1 MVLPFTFLAW
11 MARKGA
17 EKEKDLL
24 MAVANRDAKA
34 LERLYNRYS
43 KLLYSIILAILKDI
57 EESQD
62 LLQEVFVQ
70 IWHKAPAFDV
80 ERGNA
85 YVWIVSLTRNR
96 AIDVL
101 RSRRFRDQQLEDK
114 PEDWDA
120 FRAFNYSTPLDA
132 LVVREQ
138 EDVLRRAFIQIPV
151 EQQTVL
157 NLAYR
162 DGLSQSEIASELNI
176 PLGTVKTRMRQ
187 GMIKLHSLVQ
197 RLM

>member
-1 MVLPFTFLAW
+1 MMLPFIFSAW
-11 MARKGA
+11 MVRNGA
-17 EKEKDLL
+17 EEEKDLL
-24 MAVANRDAKA
+24 WKVANRDAKA

-43 KLLYSIILAILKDI
+43 KLLYSIILAILKHT

-70 IWHKAPAFDV
+70 IWHKAPTFDV

-85 YVWIVSLTRNR
+85 YVWLVSMTRNR

-114 PEDWDA
+114 PEDWDV
-120 FRAFNYSTPLDA
+120 FGAFNYPTPLDA
-132 LVVREQ
+132 VVVREQ
-138 EDVLRRAFIQIPV
+138 EDLLRCAFAQISP
-151 EQQTVL
+151 EQQAVL
-157 NLAYR
+157 QLAYH
-162 DGLSQSEIASELNI
+162 DGLSQSEIAAELSI

-187 GMIKLHSLVQ
+187 GMIKLHSLVK